1 MLIKFLLQFGF
12 RVKFSGP
19 IAAFGIN
26 IIAQAPKMAPHID
39 AMCATIAADLQA
51 DVGQINV
58 KATTSERLGFTGR
71 KEGIAVEAVVLV
83 VKA

>member
-1 MLIKFLLQFGF
+1 MAAATA
-12 RVKFSGP
+12 SGKESP
-19 IAAFGIN
+19 
-26 IIAQAPKMAPHID
+26 QASRAVM
-39 AMCATIAADLQA
+39 AADLQA
-51 DVGQINV
+51 AIQQVNV